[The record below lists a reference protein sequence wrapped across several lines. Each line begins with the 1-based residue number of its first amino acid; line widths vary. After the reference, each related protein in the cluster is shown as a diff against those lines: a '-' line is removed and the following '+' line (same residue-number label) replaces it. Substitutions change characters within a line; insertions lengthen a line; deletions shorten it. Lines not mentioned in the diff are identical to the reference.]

1 MTHFSPPFCDRKQI
15 RMKRRLAR
23 FADDVPDPDDR
34 VFPAQMRIY
43 KRRRCEKKTR
53 RSMPQTSGASSNFYR
68 STTRTE
74 GSSERH
80 RLRSGGRG
88 GEEQQRPTCPPAGLA
103 AGTTSMS
110 PLADRPLSHFLR
122 ITLRIY
128 ESSPSLRWKTGTL
141 NGGGVPPDA
150 TETGQEQTR
159 KREVEDVERICASFP
174 ATQNKRNSENR
185 QARKGPDG
193 FVSATV
199 PSPALRFLS
208 APSFLTLPQPVN
220 RHPVDLLK
228 LGSPSCTSVPSWQA
242 VPSRL

>member
-43 KRRRCEKKTR
+43 KRRRCEKKL
-53 RSMPQTSGASSNFYR
+53 RSMPHTRGASSNFYC

-80 RLRSGGRG
+80 CLRRWGGGGGRK
-88 GEEQQRPTCPPAGLA
+88 EQQRPTCPPAGLA

-110 PLADRPLSHFLR
+110 LLADRPLSHFLR

-141 NGGGVPPDA
+141 NGTDVPLDA

-174 ATQNKRNSENR
+174 ATQNKRNLENR
-185 QARKGPDG
+185 QARSGPMA
-193 FVSATV
+193 SLAP
-199 PSPALRFLS
+199 PSPPCSPLPLS
-208 APSFLTLPQPVN
+208 
-220 RHPVDLLK
+220 
-228 LGSPSCTSVPSWQA
+228 
-242 VPSRL
+242 